1 MVFDQVL
8 EELDQ
13 KGSVE
18 IAKYDILKKNSWSFF
33 SWIRI
38 FTAWIRIFDRS
49 G

>member
-18 IAKYDILKKNSWSFF
+18 IAKYDIFKKNSW
-33 SWIRI
+33 
-38 FTAWIRIFDRS
+38 
-49 G
+49 